1 MTFSCAIEQRLRQK
15 TERRTSLH
23 YFTDIRQRAEED
35 NRQRYEDCAD
45 MKVTVFSISQLQTQH
60 LATIPNKLKGLKTNL
75 KENKNISHL
84 NLIHLFT

>member
-1 MTFSCAIEQRLRQK
+1 
-15 TERRTSLH
+15 
-23 YFTDIRQRAEED
+23 
-35 NRQRYEDCAD
+35 